1 MGILDQVTAKLGGQ
15 DGQEGGL
22 ASIQHFFSSN
32 GGLQGMTEKLSNS
45 GLGKQ
50 VQSWVGTGE
59 NEPVSG
65 QQMQQAVDPGQLH
78 AMAQNAGMSDEETCD
93 QLAKAVPVMVN
104 QATPQGQ
111 IPQQDPFSKGLDS
124 VKRLLKI

>member
-1 MGILDQVTAKLGGQ
+1 MGVLDQVTAKLGGQ